1 MRILKG
7 IQRGAELAHDVRHL
21 RRAGFAL
28 VLESQQALG
37 VEAELLAQLLQLIQ
51 QRQPLR
57 LVIRRHFANQ
67 HRRVDGILIA
77 HGRAGQVAIAFLEA
91 EDVALGVAFL
101 FQQPNL
107 LADEL
112 EAGEHVAQLHAVLLA
127 NRHSH
132 LGGHDGLDGDGRQ
145 FALLRLAVAAH
156 IVQQQHAHVV
166 AGNQRDG
173 IALPHT
179 RADAVAVGVGGDA
192 HIRPGGDGLFNRQ
205 LHRLADFGV
214 RVRAGR
220 EMAVGHFLLRDDI
233 HVDIAHALQHF
244 AHRHIARAVERAVDD
259 VQALVGGGDA
269 QAVNHLVIALN
280 GFVVD
285 VADHAVIEVLLE
297 ARQGGLERLFGADEG
312 IDAVGG
318 FNRNLAAI
326 RAIDLI
332 AVEFRGI
339 MACRHHHARAGVQ
352 VAHSVGQHGG
362 RHERAVEVD
371 ADAHFRQRR
380 GGQLGKIAAMDAAVA
395 ADGAGR
401 LLARLQQVTSQ
412 PARRLGHGVEVHA
425 VFARA

>member
-1 MRILKG
+1 
-7 IQRGAELAHDVRHL
+7 
-21 RRAGFAL
+21 
-28 VLESQQALG
+28 
-37 VEAELLAQLLQLIQ
+37 
-51 QRQPLR
+51 
-57 LVIRRHFANQ
+57 
-67 HRRVDGILIA
+67 
-77 HGRAGQVAIAFLEA
+77 
-91 EDVALGVAFL
+91 
-101 FQQPNL
+101 
-107 LADEL
+107 
-112 EAGEHVAQLHAVLLA
+112 
-127 NRHSH
+127 
-132 LGGHDGLDGDGRQ
+132 
-145 FALLRLAVAAH
+145 
-156 IVQQQHAHVV
+156 
-166 AGNQRDG
+166 
-173 IALPHT
+173 
-179 RADAVAVGVGGDA
+179 
-192 HIRPGGDGLFNRQ
+192 
-205 LHRLADFGV
+205 
-214 RVRAGR
+214 
-220 EMAVGHFLLRDDI
+220 MAVGHLLLRDDI

-244 AHRHIARAVERAVDD
+244 THRHITRAVERAIDD

-269 QAVNHLVIALN
+269 QAVNHLVIALD

-339 MACRHHHARAGVQ
+339 MARRHHHARAGVQ
-352 VAHSVGQHGG
+352 VAHRVGQHGG